1 VDDDVVVR
9 PDQVSLGVL
18 VNAVPRSA
26 VEDALV
32 ACGVIEKRKGGKL
45 PPHVVAYLVM
55 ALCLFADDDY
65 EEVATK
71 VTGSLSEW
79 GAWNAS
85 WTVATAGG
93 ISQARKRLGRDV
105 FREIFERTCGPV
117 AGDTGLM
124 AGMLASGR
132 ARGSFLRGWRLLAI
146 DGFDVDVPDTKE
158 NAGEFGY
165 AGSGERRSA
174 FVKARVV
181 ALSECGTHA
190 FVAAEV
196 DAYGVGEKTLANRLY
211 PRLQED
217 EILIA
222 DRNFYSFAAWGV
234 AASTGAQLLWRAPTQ
249 LGLPVIEV
257 PSDGSYLSLPID
269 PRISAK
275 RRERLVQAAR
285 EGDDVNEG
293 LGEDVAHL
301 VRVIEYTVA
310 DRVGNGHGELIVLL
324 STITDRDDARAE
336 ELAAAYHQRWEHE
349 TANDQ
354 LKTHLRG
361 PAKVLRSRLPD
372 LVHQE
377 IWAWLILHHAISALI
392 AAASEAA
399 DIDPDRVSFS
409 EVLNLVRRTATG
421 TAAFPP

>member
-1 VDDDVVVR
+1 M
-9 PDQVSLGVL
+9 
-18 VNAVPRSA
+18 NAVPRSA

-45 PPHVVAYLVM
+45 PPHVIAYLVM

-85 WTVATAGG
+85 WTVPTAGG

-105 FREIFERTCGPV
+105 FREVFERACGPV

-124 AGMLASGR
+124 AGMLALGR

-146 DGFDVDVPDTKE
+146 DGFDVDVADTKE
-158 NAGEFGY
+158 NAAEFGY
-165 AGSGERRSA
+165 AGSGEHRSA

-196 DAYGVGEKTLANRLY
+196 DAYAVGEKTLANRLY

-217 EILIA
+217 EILTA
-222 DRNFYSFAAWGV
+222 DRNFYSFTAWGL

-257 PSDGSYLSLPID
+257 LPDGTYISLLID
-269 PRISAK
+269 PRISGK

-285 EGDDVNEG
+285 EGRDVNEG
-293 LGEDVAHL
+293 LDDDVAHL

-310 DRVGNGHGELIVLL
+310 DRAGNGHGELVVLL
-324 STITDRDDARAE
+324 STITSPGDARAD

-361 PAKVLRSRLPD
+361 PATVLRSRLPD

-377 IWAWLILHHAISALI
+377 IWAWLIVHHAISALI

-421 TAAFPP
+421 TAAFPPSPVGE